1 MKIGIVG
8 RGNVGN
14 TLGRRF
20 AEAGYHVM
28 YGVKSPAH
36 SNEQSVDALVN
47 WAEMVFLA
55 VPATAISAEF
65 FSGEGW
71 QGKIVVD
78 ATNPIA
84 PGFDGLDWGD
94 EHSWGERVARLL
106 PDSHVIKAFNTVGF
120 NIMENPEF
128 GGNSATML
136 VAGDDAESKRLV
148 MEAAAAI
155 GFAPGDAGPLT
166 QARWLEA
173 FAWLWISMAMKFGHG
188 REIAFLLQKR

>member
-1 MKIGIVG
+1 MKIGVIG

-14 TLGRRF
+14 TLGGRF
-20 AEAGYHVM
+20 AEAGYQVM
-28 YGVKSPAH
+28 YGVKSPVQGD
-36 SNEQSVDALVN
+36 EQSVEVVAQ
-47 WAEMVFLA
+47 WADMIVLS
-55 VPATAISAEF
+55 VPATAITAEF
-65 FSGEGW
+65 FRGEGW

-106 PDSHVIKAFNTVGF
+106 PDSHVVKAFNTVGF
-120 NIMENPEF
+120 NVMENPKF
-128 GGNSATML
+128 GGKSATML

-148 MEAAAAI
+148 IEAAAAI
-155 GFAPGDAGPLT
+155 GFSPEDAGPLT

-173 FAWLWISMAMKFGHG
+173 FAWLWISMAVKFGHG
-188 REIAFLLQKR
+188 REMAFLFARR